1 HIATSNDGLS
11 WTPLSGLVANDPD
24 LVDPAPLMMPD
35 GTYLMVGSTTG
46 GGRGAQELQIL
57 SSPNG
62 IDWSLR
68 SKALL
73 AVPGVSVLDPSLKL
87 INGQLRVWFG
97 YAPGM
102 DHNNSKIA
110 SGILTLGSAPATT
123 SAKPGSACTK
133 AGAKAKFQG
142 KALVCKKTKG
152 TLIWVRV
159 G

>member
-1 HIATSNDGLS
+1 
-11 WTPLSGLVANDPD
+11 
-24 LVDPAPLMMPD
+24 M
-35 GTYLMVGSTTG
+35 
-46 GGRGAQELQIL
+46 
-57 SSPNG
+57 
-62 IDWSLR
+62 
-68 SKALL
+68 
-73 AVPGVSVLDPSLKL
+73 LDPSLKL

>member
-1 HIATSNDGLS
+1 
-11 WTPLSGLVANDPD
+11 
-24 LVDPAPLMMPD
+24 MPD

-110 SGILTLGSAPATT
+110 SGVLTLGTASATAATT
-123 SAKPGSACTK
+123 ATTGKPGSACTK

-142 KALVCKKTKG
+142 NAIVCKKTKG
-152 TLIWVRV
+152 KLIWVRV